1 MLGAETGP
9 RTGVD
14 ADTRVDRA
22 GGRLESS
29 ADVTEET
36 IAHAVRIDDSSGG
49 PDEIGVFAH
58 RPRIGRRALATREP
72 SSQGSADA
80 SPIEHQAD
88 RRLACR
94 PATVGTASAP
104 RYGRGM
110 HDEVLPRVKALWWEG
125 PAGLGYALFAFGT
138 SVLLFEFVED
148 DASAAW
154 RWAVLVVVI
163 LGFLI
168 GAVVFARWAGRYR
181 RAVRE
186 AATST
191 ASSLSP

>member
-1 MLGAETGP
+1 
-9 RTGVD
+9 
-14 ADTRVDRA
+14 
-22 GGRLESS
+22 
-29 ADVTEET
+29 
-36 IAHAVRIDDSSGG
+36 
-49 PDEIGVFAH
+49 
-58 RPRIGRRALATREP
+58 
-72 SSQGSADA
+72 
-80 SPIEHQAD
+80 
-88 RRLACR
+88 
-94 PATVGTASAP
+94 
-104 RYGRGM
+104 M
-110 HDEVLPRVKALWWEG
+110 HDEVPPRVRALWWEG
-125 PAGLGYALFAFGT
+125 PAGLGYALLAFGA

-181 RAVRE
+181 RAVCE